1 MDTFSD
7 NNEEVK
13 EEEAEAEE
21 AEEQK
26 VGDEGRVKNK
36 KED

>member
-21 AEEQK
+21 AKEQE
-26 VGDEGRVKNK
+26 VGDEGRVED
-36 KED
+36 KEED